1 VPGTWWAV
9 FRAVARD
16 WNARLSALFA
26 ALAFAVTPTFWSQA
40 LIAEV
45 YTLHAVFVAALLLGL
60 VAWADRPA
68 ERRTA
73 RGLYW
78 IAALYGLSLTH
89 HRTML
94 LLLPAI
100 GVFLWWTGSASS
112 GRRWPPRLR
121 ALPRI
126 LSIVATV
133 CLPLLLYLYIPL
145 RAGHSPYLRVA
156 VSPAQTLELYQP
168 TLAGF
173 FQYVAGQV
181 FQSSLSAPAQAAGR
195 LLPATRLFVQEATW
209 VGIGLGLLGLVELA
223 RRGRPLLALTGLSS
237 LAIVAFNL
245 FYGIGDIRV
254 FYIPAFLIWALW
266 MAVGVNA
273 IGRRVRAGAWLTGVL
288 ALALPAWLLWT
299 QLPSLDQSRNDQAR
313 AGWEALLA
321 QPIPAAAILATNDR
335 DEMMP
340 LWYLQHVEGVRPDLA
355 GLFPL
360 IRPEPA
366 WADVGMTVEQA
377 LRSGRPT
384 FLIKPMPGLEVKFR
398 LEPAAQIRGGT
409 DAPIVRVIG
418 PAAFL
423 PAEQPASVVYA
434 DAIRLA
440 GYDLRPAALKPGS
453 PVTVTLHWQPLRR
466 LDADYTTFVHLLDA
480 DGVKI
485 AQSDR
490 APGGVYY
497 PTSLWKPGETLVD
510 VHNMTLSVS
519 LGRSPHTIVVGLYTG
534 TTGLRHLA
542 APQPAGMIA
551 GPGD

>member
-1 VPGTWWAV
+1 
-9 FRAVARD
+9 
-16 WNARLSALFA
+16 
-26 ALAFAVTPTFWSQA
+26 LASP
-40 LIAEV
+40 
-45 YTLHAVFVAALLLGL
+45 
-60 VAWADRPA
+60 
-68 ERRTA
+68 
-73 RGLYW
+73 
-78 IAALYGLSLTH
+78 
-89 HRTML
+89 
-94 LLLPAI
+94 
-100 GVFLWWTGSASS
+100 SASWD
-112 GRRWPPRLR
+112 WPNWR
-121 ALPRI
+121 
-126 LSIVATV
+126 
-133 CLPLLLYLYIPL
+133 
-145 RAGHSPYLRVA
+145 G
-156 VSPAQTLELYQP
+156 
-168 TLAGF
+168 
-173 FQYVAGQV
+173 
-181 FQSSLSAPAQAAGR
+181 AAGR
-195 LLPATRLFVQEATW
+195 LFPALRLLALEATW
-209 VGIGLGLLGLVELA
+209 VGIAFGLLGLAELA
-223 RRGRPLLALTGLSS
+223 RRGRPLLALTGLTW

-288 ALALPAWLLWT
+288 ALVLPAWLLWA

-321 QPIPAAAILATNDR
+321 QPLPAAAVLVTNDR

-340 LWYLQHVEGVRPDLA
+340 LWYLQQVEGVRGDLT

-360 IRPEPA
+360 IRPEPV

-398 LEPAAQIRGGT
+398 LEPGAATGGGT
-409 DAPIVRVIG
+409 AATIMRVTG
-418 PAAFL
+418 PAAL
-423 PAEQPASVVYA
+423 LLAEHPASVVYA
-434 DAIRLA
+434 DVIRLA

-453 PVTVTLHWQPLRR
+453 PMTVTLHWQPLRR

-490 APGGVYY
+490 VPGGVYY

-510 VHNMTLSVS
+510 VHNMTLPVS

-542 APQPAGMIA
+542 APQPAGLIA
-551 GPGD
+551 GPSG